1 MIQMQYSYSR
11 VSLFQDCPY
20 HFKLRY
26 LDKLTELPDYSSNSP
41 LILGH
46 ALHKGI
52 ETNKEEM
59 LSDYFNSYP
68 VITDDQINEAIKLE
82 AMLPKVKE
90 WLTQF
95 ADYEVINEYEI
106 NELSYRGFVDLIV
119 KMPDGQCLVVDF
131 KYSNSIDRYMESEQL
146 HVYKHYLEK
155 HGFKIKQLAYLFVEK
170 TNVRQGKKEDLF
182 QFRKR
187 LIEKLRSAK
196 ITFVPIEYDPSKV
209 NDFLVAIKKIEHT
222 KDYPRNVSGNCF
234 SCAAI
239 DAKKKGKWTV
249 LKAPE
254 YLDAIQDENGEIEM
268 ILPKNERREKKV
280 DTRPDLW
287 IYADSYVGK
296 STFIDQFDNLLFL
309 NTDGNT
315 DNTTSPV
322 MYINDEVTKTGRI
335 TKRKFAWET
344 FLEVVEELEAD
355 SQDYE
360 AVALDLYED
369 IRDHC
374 RNYIMDKYNWEH
386 ESDGSFGKGWSMV
399 TKEFQKAIK
408 RLKAIGLQI
417 IYISKELKK
426 EVTLRGGAVRTTFM
440 PNIDDKTAN
449 FTTGTVD
456 LTLRAYVDE
465 EDNHM
470 LQLKKESNVFGGGRY
485 EFLIDEVPLEKEA
498 FLEALIDAQKGKTVK
513 SKTIPRETTKDV
525 NEDEKTTKRGRKK
538 KESDVDEVAEEV
550 SKDTTEEKVDEP
562 VKEKKDR
569 RKRRKKADVE
579 VTDDETPPGESEP
592 DNEEQEEKEEL
603 PKRKRRER
611 KKEEAK
617 EEEPKEEKSSRRRRR
632 RESK

>member
-1 MIQMQYSYSR
+1 MQYSYSR

-26 LDKLTELPDYSSNSP
+26 LDKLAELPDYSANSP

-59 LSDYFNSYP
+59 LNDYFDSFP
-68 VITDDQINEAIKLE
+68 VITDDQINESIKLE

-90 WLTQF
+90 WLSQF
-95 ADYEVINEYEI
+95 DDYEVINEYEI
-106 NELSYRGFVDLIV
+106 NEPSYRGYVDLIV

-146 HVYKHYLEK
+146 HVYRHYLEK
-155 HGFKIKQLAYLFVEK
+155 HGFKVKQLAYLFVEK
-170 TNVRQGKKEDLF
+170 TNIRQGKKEDLF

-187 LIEKLRSAK
+187 LVEKLKTAK
-196 ITFVPIEYDPSKV
+196 ITFVPIEYDPAKV
-209 NDFLVAIKKIEHT
+209 NDFLVAIKKIEHA

-249 LKAPE
+249 LTTPE

-296 STFIDQFDNLLFL
+296 STFVDQFDNLLFL

-360 AVALDLYED
+360 AIALDLYED

-485 EFLIDEVPLEKEA
+485 EFLVDEVPLEKEA

-513 SKTIPRETTKDV
+513 SKTVSSETTKGV
-525 NEDEKTTKRGRKK
+525 VKEGETTKRGRKK
-538 KESDVDEVAEEV
+538 KEESTDEVEE
-550 SKDTTEEKVDEP
+550 STDDNTTEEKADEP
-562 VKEKKDR
+562 VKEKKER

-592 DNEEQEEKEEL
+592 EEKEEL

-611 KKEEAK
+611 KTEEPKEEAK
-617 EEEPKEEKSSRRRRR
+617 EEKSTRRRRR

>member
-1 MIQMQYSYSR
+1 MQYSYSR

-26 LDKLTELPDYSSNSP
+26 LDKLTELPNYSASSP

-95 ADYEVINEYEI
+95 ADYDVINEYEI
-106 NELSYRGFVDLIV
+106 NEPSYRGFVDLIV

-155 HGFKIKQLAYLFVEK
+155 HGFKIEQLAYLFVEK

-187 LIEKLRSAK
+187 LVEKLRSAK
-196 ITFVPIEYDPSKV
+196 ITFVPIEYDPKKV
-209 NDFLVAIKKIEHT
+209 NDFLVAIKKIEHA

-485 EFLIDEVPLEKEA
+485 EFLINEVPLEKEA

-513 SKTIPRETTKDV
+513 SKTTSQETTKDV
-525 NEDEKTTKRGRKK
+525 IGDNKTTKRGRKK
-538 KESDVDEVAEEV
+538 KESDTDEVAEEV

-562 VKEKKDR
+562 VKEKKER

-611 KKEEAK
+611 KKEEPK
-617 EEEPKEEKSSRRRRR
+617 EEESKEEKSSRRRRR
-632 RESK
+632 RDSK

>member
-1 MIQMQYSYSR
+1 MLMQYSYSR

-26 LDKLTELPDYSSNSP
+26 LDKLTELPDYKANSP

-52 ETNKEEM
+52 ETNRDEM
-59 LSDYFNSYP
+59 LSDYFNSFP

-82 AMLPKVKE
+82 AMLPKVKD
-90 WLTQF
+90 WLSQF
-95 ADYEVINEYEI
+95 DEYEVINEYEI
-106 NELSYRGFVDLIV
+106 DEPSYRGFIDLIV

-155 HGFKIKQLAYLFVEK
+155 HGFKVKQLAYLFVEK

-187 LIEKLRSAK
+187 LIEKLKSSK
-196 ITFVPIEYDPSKV
+196 ITFVPIEYDPAKV
-209 NDFLVAIKKIEHT
+209 NDFLVAIKKIEHA

-249 LKAPE
+249 LTAPE
-254 YLDAIQDENGEIEM
+254 YLNAIQDENGEIEM

-296 STFIDQFDNLLFL
+296 STFVDQFDNLLFL

-322 MYINDEVTKTGRI
+322 ISIKDEVTKTGRI

-355 SQDYE
+355 PRDYE
-360 AVALDLYED
+360 AIALDLYED

-440 PNIDDKTAN
+440 PNIDEKTAN

-470 LQLKKESNVFGGGRY
+470 LQLKKESNIFGGGRY
-485 EFLIDEVPLEKEA
+485 EFLVDEVPLEKEA
-498 FLEALIDAQKGKTVK
+498 FLEALVDAQKGKAIK
-513 SKTIPRETTKDV
+513 SKTLSSETTKDV
-525 NEDEKTTKRGRKK
+525 SGDEETTKRGRKK
-538 KESDVDEVAEEV
+538 KEKIKDEPVEEV
-550 SKDTTEEKVDEP
+550 SEDTADEP
-562 VKEKKDR
+562 VKEKKER

-579 VTDDETPPGESEP
+579 VTDDETPPGETEP
-592 DNEEQEEKEEL
+592 EKEAEEEQEEL

-611 KKEEAK
+611 KKENDEQK
-617 EEEPKEEKSSRRRRR
+617 EDVKEEKSTRRRRR

>member
-1 MIQMQYSYSR
+1 MQYSYSR

-26 LDKLTELPDYSSNSP
+26 LDKLTELPDYSANSP

-59 LSDYFNSYP
+59 LNDYFNSFP
-68 VITDDQINEAIKLE
+68 VITDDQINESIKLE
-82 AMLPKVKE
+82 AMLPKVKD
-90 WLTQF
+90 WLSQF
-95 ADYEVINEYEI
+95 DDYEVINEYEI
-106 NELSYRGFVDLIV
+106 DEPSYRGYIDLIV

-131 KYSNSIDRYMESEQL
+131 KYSNSIDRYLESEQL

-155 HGFKIKQLAYLFVEK
+155 HGFKVKQLAYLFVEK

-187 LIEKLRSAK
+187 LVNKLKTAK
-196 ITFVPIEYDPSKV
+196 ITFVPIEYDPAKV
-209 NDFLVAIKKIEHT
+209 NDFLVAIKKIEHA

-249 LKAPE
+249 LTAPE
-254 YLDAIQDENGEIEM
+254 YLNAIQDENGEIEM

-322 MYINDEVTKTGRI
+322 IYINDEVTKTGRI

-360 AVALDLYED
+360 AIALDLYED

-417 IYISKELKK
+417 IYISKEVKK

-485 EFLIDEVPLEKEA
+485 EFLVDEVPLEKEA
-498 FLEALIDAQKGKTVK
+498 FLEALIDAQKGKVVK
-513 SKTIPRETTKDV
+513 SKTVSSETTKGV
-525 NEDEKTTKRGRKK
+525 SGEKETTKRGRKK
-538 KESDVDEVAEEV
+538 KEENADENA
-550 SKDTTEEKVDEP
+550 TEEKVDEP
-562 VKEKKDR
+562 VKEKKER

-592 DNEEQEEKEEL
+592 DKESEPEEKEEL

-611 KKEEAK
+611 KTEEPKEEAK
-617 EEEPKEEKSSRRRRR
+617 EEKSTRRRRR